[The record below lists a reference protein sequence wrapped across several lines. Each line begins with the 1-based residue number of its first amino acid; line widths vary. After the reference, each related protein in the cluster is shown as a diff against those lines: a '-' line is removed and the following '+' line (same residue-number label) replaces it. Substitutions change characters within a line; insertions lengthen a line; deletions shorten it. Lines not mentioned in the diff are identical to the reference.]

1 MLNFS
6 RVGVMALLAGALGV
20 TMTLGVAA
28 PANAISIGGADDLW
42 KYVQT
47 IKGSQLQ
54 AASTIGQQAWTR
66 QTAQL
71 AASNANLYTAGT
83 IYGNF
88 DPGDL
93 AEVVPIDKPVDYNTG
108 KRVKVGI
115 GGRGISLP
123 AYQVDKFRKTVGGV
137 GGATVALTAF
147 MFRADIA
154 NGVMSW
160 VGQNDVDG
168 LVCAAELGGFVNFI
182 TGQDCEAWAANEE
195 YEANSDIEWGVSG
208 GESCDTFAASVR
220 KCFKLIGGETWVANE
235 VQLTAYCFQ
244 TTYGGALGNVSGSD
258 MEVTLYGESTWR
270 TPNGGL
276 TLNSAYTQSTER
288 CAGYPNAKLYLST
301 PPANPQ
307 YELGQYRAKNG
318 GVVALPTET
327 DMDPERVFECRVHL
341 ASGPVLTGTS
351 APFTESTRSMVEPN
365 CPATPDGST
374 PALIEIYELG
384 GGDSVLVWSQS
395 PTPEHTQYEEEFGE
409 LCAANSCFLD
419 LVQLSTG
426 LSCFGL
432 EETCKDWMTSP
443 TRDTDYAC
451 LYGGVTQPVQE
462 CYVYANVFDKQKR
475 LAGNAWADP
484 KTGDNVGGGTSLR
497 FDEALMG
504 APARSADAI
513 RDCGG
518 AGWGDP
524 NPLEWVLK
532 PIQCALEWAFV
543 PRAAYVEAQGLK
555 LSTALDT
562 RAPGQL
568 TNMIGGWHINPA
580 PMAGCSRSAPWSP
593 ANALNGTTG
602 STVLWD
608 VCPGSPAESLG
619 IMSRA
624 VVGVSFGVMVFL
636 VMKRYV
642 GRTVDY

>member
-1 MLNFS
+1 MNI
-6 RVGVMALLAGALGV
+6 RRGAVMALLAGALGA

-93 AEVVPIDKPVDYNTG
+93 AEVIPIDKPVDYNTG
-108 KRVKVGI
+108 KRVKVGL
-115 GGRGISLP
+115 GGRGVSLP
-123 AYQVDKFRKTVGGV
+123 AYQVDKFKKFVGGA

-195 YEANSDIEWGVSG
+195 YEANSDVVLGITG
-208 GESCDTFAASVR
+208 GWSCGLFQGSFEF
-220 KCFKLIGGETWVANE
+220 CYKLT
-235 VQLTAYCFQ
+235 
-244 TTYGGALGNVSGSD
+244 SGSTYVQD
-258 MEVTLYGESTWR
+258 GQENMRYLFDYTV
-270 TPNGGL
+270 NGVP
-276 TLNSAYTQSTER
+276 
-288 CAGYPNAKLYLST
+288 AGGISS
-301 PPANPQ
+301 PQ
-307 YELGQYRAKNG
+307 YLNQHGVWMTAEAYGQSLFWQQLSDGKGSMISRWNGQAHSDRLVEYRATADAPIA
-318 GVVALPTET
+318 VATES
-327 DMDPERVFECRVHL
+327 DPDPERYFECRVHQT
-341 ASGPVLTGTS
+341 SGAVLTGIS
-351 APFTESTRSMVEPN
+351 ATFRESTRSTVEPN
-365 CPATPDGST
+365 CPPTTDGST
-374 PALIEIYELG
+374 PALVEVYEVSEAG
-384 GGDSVLVWSQS
+384 SQLVWHKE

-419 LVQLSTG
+419 LVQLSSG

-432 EETCKDWMTSP
+432 QEACKDWMTSP

-504 APARSADAI
+504 APARSPDAI

-543 PRAAYVEAQGLK
+543 PRAAYVEAQGIRL
-555 LSTALDT
+555 TTTLDT

-568 TNMIGGWHINPA
+568 VNMIGGWHINPT
-580 PMAGCSRSAPWSP
+580 PMTGCSRSVPWSP
-593 ANALNGTTG
+593 ADALNGTNGT
-602 STVLWD
+602 TVLWD
-608 VCPGSPAESLG
+608 LCPGSPAESLG
-619 IMSRA
+619 VISRV
-624 VVGVSFGVMVFL
+624 VVGASFAVMVFL
-636 VMKRYV
+636 VLKKYG
-642 GRTVDY
+642 GRMVDY